1 MGLVTPFTV
10 FRKRHDAVFILLKW
24 FPSFMENGGPMK
36 TVNSA
41 RRAGGPF
48 STSPADPDAD
58 GMTSLSVRKR
68 TPPRPRH
75 DRRKPRSHSRVLAKS
90 SIQIYGMGSG
100 EKERE
105 GGERERERQRE
116 RAGGQFPSDWR
127 PTEEITA
134 EGERYSGRPGRRG
147 RRRAKYLPRGLWE
160 HKGEWERE
168 GQSPKG
174 RQSDRPEWPAPI
186 ERERM
191 KGRPRPAA
199 RQTVRAAAADANGDN
214 ADTKF

>member
-1 MGLVTPFTV
+1 MVPFFYGKRWTNEN
-10 FRKRHDAVFILLKW
+10 RKQC
-24 FPSFMENGGPMK
+24 P
-36 TVNSA
+36 
-41 RRAGGPF
+41 AGGRTILHF
-48 STSPADPDAD
+48 SSRSRCRWNDLAFCQKKDSPEAA
-58 GMTSLSVRKR
+58 
-68 TPPRPRH
+68 PRP
-75 DRRKPRSHSRVLAKS
+75 PEATLALARSGQVEYSNLWDG
-90 SIQIYGMGSG
+90 QWG
-100 EKERE
+100 E
-105 GGERERERQRE
+105 GERERQRE